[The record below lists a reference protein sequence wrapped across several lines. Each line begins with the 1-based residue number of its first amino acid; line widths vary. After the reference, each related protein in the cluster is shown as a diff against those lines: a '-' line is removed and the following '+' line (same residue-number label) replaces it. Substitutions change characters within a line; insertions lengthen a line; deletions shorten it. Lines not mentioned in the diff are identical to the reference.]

1 MLSEYISSFAPGNE
15 SGKEFF
21 KIRTSLVNSLAVLWR
36 KPCRPHSLAVIIDED
51 DYNPRVHGSVMYKI
65 IKRKSQFFIPFII
78 IILSSPTDAISP
90 SSSSPCRVS
99 IVCSA
104 HHPQVSRLPHETG
117 RRCRCPD
124 YSLFNILMTASIQ
137 RPGYNGID
145 PAEIIKPN
153 GTKWVPYY
161 VHVPIP
167 PTHAT
172 KTRPRIREL
181 RRRLHLNMYVLLGRR
196 KSEGIKDVS
205 CPFDGCC
212 CHVWSC
218 ELDSAQLSVHKTHPR
233 YVKIRQ

>member
-1 MLSEYISSFAPGNE
+1 
-15 SGKEFF
+15 
-21 KIRTSLVNSLAVLWR
+21 
-36 KPCRPHSLAVIIDED
+36 
-51 DYNPRVHGSVMYKI
+51 MYKI
-65 IKRKSQFFIPFII
+65 IKRKSPFFIPFII

-104 HHPQVSRLPHETG
+104 HHPQVSR

-205 CPFDGCC
+205 CPFDGSAAMFDL
-212 CHVWSC
+212 VNWS
-218 ELDSAQLSVHKTHPR
+218 LHNFLSIKPIPATWKFANSSGRPSSSLASISGKGSDGR
-233 YVKIRQ
+233 IAYEIN